1 MKLVVGLG
9 NPGVEYEN
17 TRHNIGFMVLDNY
30 LNNEKMKKKFNGLY
44 INKTINGENVIFL
57 KPLSYMNLSGT
68 VVAQFAK
75 FFKITPENILVIR
88 DDLDLNLGSAKI
100 KFNSSSGGDNGIKSI
115 ISSLQ
120 TQEFYQ
126 FKIGISN
133 DKNIDTKDYVLSK
146 FSKAELEILDTVI
159 KNSVDI
165 INSFIN
171 FGGERTISDY
181 NGILK

>member
-75 FFKITPENILVIR
+75 FFKIASENILVIR

-171 FGGERTISDY
+171 FGGERTISNY